1 MKMSFV
7 FIFVSTKTKLK
18 KEKIMPKKCKT
29 VFSQYVDGL
38 EKYYFYING
47 YLHVKETHFFITIY
61 LGVHGLDKIKQ
72 NRKLKK

>member
-1 MKMSFV
+1 
-7 FIFVSTKTKLK
+7 
-18 KEKIMPKKCKT
+18 MPKKCKT